1 MQMQTDRNLSAI
13 LSEMR
18 QVDPGLTLGQLARL
32 VNMFFNDMD
41 LVVNTEYEDDV
52 DIVSGTRY
60 YAIPTDQNILSI
72 RHVYILASNG
82 YYKPIAEYVGATL
95 REDV

>member
-1 MQMQTDRNLSAI
+1 MQMQTDRNLNAI

-18 QVDPGLTLGQLARL
+18 EIDPSLTLAKLARL
-32 VNMFFNDMD
+32 VNMFLNDMD
-41 LVVNTEYEDDV
+41 LVVNTEYELDTNV
-52 DIVSGTRY
+52 VSGTRY
-60 YAIPTDQNILSI
+60 YAIPADQNILSI

-82 YYKPIAEYVGATL
+82 YYKPIPEYIGATL